1 MPISRPPAKLA
12 KYTMIKHTKRR
23 PLAYKVRSK
32 LVRTSK
38 RRYRLDGLNTLK
50 YRLVNITCR
59 HLYTNILVD
68 VGKPPPSIQHFQKEY
83 EHSQNISQ
91 P

>member
-1 MPISRPPAKLA
+1 
-12 KYTMIKHTKRR
+12 MIKHIKRR

-50 YRLVNITCR
+50 YRLINVTSYY
-59 HLYTNILVD
+59 LFTNILVD
-68 VGKPPPSIQHFQKEY
+68 VGYPPKSIQDFQKEY
-83 EHSQNISQ
+83 EKSQNVTRH
-91 P
+91 

>member
-1 MPISRPPAKLA
+1 
-12 KYTMIKHTKRR
+12 MIKHVKRN

-50 YRLVNITCR
+50 YHLVNITYCY
-59 HLYTNILVD
+59 LYTNILVD
-68 VGKPPPSIQHFQKEY
+68 VGTPPKSIEELQREY
-83 EHSQNISQ
+83 ERSQNISHH
-91 P
+91 

>member
-1 MPISRPPAKLA
+1 
-12 KYTMIKHTKRR
+12 MIKHVKRR

-50 YRLVNITCR
+50 YRLLNISHC

-68 VGKPPPSIQHFQKEY
+68 VGTPPKSIEDFQREY
-83 EHSQNISQ
+83 EQSQNVSRH
-91 P
+91 